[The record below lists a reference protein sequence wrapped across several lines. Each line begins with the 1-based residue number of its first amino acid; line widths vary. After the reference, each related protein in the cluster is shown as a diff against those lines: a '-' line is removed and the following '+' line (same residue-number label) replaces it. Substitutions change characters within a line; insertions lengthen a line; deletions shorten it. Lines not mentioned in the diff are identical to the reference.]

1 MPAVGELRRKLQ
13 VRRVRTVAS
22 RAGLVGAR
30 GGRWRAGRTLAPG
43 ELIVAGQP
51 P

>member
-13 VRRVRTVAS
+13 VRIVRTVAS
-22 RAGLVGAR
+22 RAGLVGA
-30 GGRWRAGRTLAPG
+30 GRTLARGADVGAG